1 MEQLFVNKEFCFWA
15 VSCFILFCVIAI
27 SMPVKDINI
36 KDKDRENRKKDHPD
50 E

>member
-15 VSCFILFCVIAI
+15 VSCFILFCVNAI

-36 KDKDRENRKKDHPD
+36 KDNKQKDSKK
-50 E
+50 

>member
-36 KDKDRENRKKDHPD
+36 KDNKQKDSKK
-50 E
+50 